1 MSISTE
7 GGYLLDTNVVS
18 ETRKLRPD
26 ARVGAFLDS
35 LEAEQMF
42 VSVITLGEL
51 RKGAAMRARSDR
63 EAADELS
70 RWIERLGGSF
80 SARIVSIDTEIADR
94 WGRLGAAR
102 ARPVIDTLLAATA
115 IVHNLTLATRN
126 TREVAD
132 TGARIVNP
140 WE

>member
-70 RWIERLGGSF
+70 RWIERLGESF

-126 TREVAD
+126 TRDVAD